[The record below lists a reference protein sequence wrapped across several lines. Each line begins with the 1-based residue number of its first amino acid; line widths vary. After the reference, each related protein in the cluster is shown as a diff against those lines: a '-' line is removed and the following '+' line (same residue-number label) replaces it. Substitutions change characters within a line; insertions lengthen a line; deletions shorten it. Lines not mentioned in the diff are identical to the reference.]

1 MGEVMGSGGDCGKP
15 ERYILSKEVSVLQ
28 LQPTVAMRKSRASMA
43 RPSGFPG
50 EAIDS
55 CFHVKYS
62 NS

>member
-1 MGEVMGSGGDCGKP
+1 MGSGEDCNKL
-15 ERYILSKEVSVLQ
+15 EHYILSKEVSVLQ
-28 LQPTVAMRKSRASMA
+28 LQPTVAMRESRASMA

-50 EAIDS
+50 EAIDP

>member
-1 MGEVMGSGGDCGKP
+1 MGSGGDCGKL
-15 ERYILSKEVSVLQ
+15 EHYILSKEVAVLQ
-28 LQPTVAMRKSRASMA
+28 LQPTVAVRESRASMA

-50 EAIDS
+50 EAGDA